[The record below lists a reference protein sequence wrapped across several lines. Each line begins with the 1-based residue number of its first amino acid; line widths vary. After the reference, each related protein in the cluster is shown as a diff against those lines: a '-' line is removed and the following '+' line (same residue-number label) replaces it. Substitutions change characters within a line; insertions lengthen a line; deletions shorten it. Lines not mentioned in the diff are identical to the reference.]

1 MLLMLIRAVFVFVV
15 AGLGVRA
22 ARIVGE
28 HQLVNYPY
36 IVFVAVLFAA
46 VVVVVVDLLTPRKRI
61 QTISAVYF
69 GVIVGIFLS
78 NLVTEALHPTMEQF
92 LDKRVHQI
100 FSGFLTMFICYVCIT
115 TLLQTKDDFRFI
127 IPYVEFSKEVKGA
140 RPLVLDTSVVIDG
153 RIADVA
159 ETRVIDQPMVVPR
172 FVLQELQSIADSS
185 DKLRRNRGRRGLD
198 ILNRL
203 QKSPGIEVRIHDAEI
218 PELAGIRE
226 VDQRLVILAKHLG
239 GKVVTND
246 YNLNKIAKLQGVEV
260 INLNDLANAMKPI
273 VLPGENLMVKLL
285 KRGEEPGQGVGYL
298 DDGTMVVA
306 EQGAYHLG
314 ETVRLT
320 VTSVLQTSAGRMIFG
335 RMEAGPPPRRA
346 PTWAPGE
353 PGRPGPG
360 PSAATCPHA
369 RWVAPAGGVS
379 GIPIARRAGNCEG
392 EEFVREFVYTP
403 LLPPGFRGALAFRPQ
418 PRPRVHYPL
427 EQAPALWARC
437 QILSRLC
444 VRQINCHSAETF
456 SNPRMR
462 NPRMPRADLIWP
474 NTGSTIRFRA
484 A

>member
-1 MLLMLIRAVFVFVV
+1 ML
-15 AGLGVRA
+15 
-22 ARIVGE
+22 
-28 HQLVNYPY
+28 
-36 IVFVAVLFAA
+36 VAV
-46 VVVVVVDLLTPRKRI
+46 VIVVVDLLTPRKRI

-69 GVIVGIFLS
+69 GVIVGIFLI
-78 NLVTEALHPTMEQF
+78 EPRDRGPAADDGALSGTQRPHGCVSRF
-92 LDKRVHQI
+92 LI
-100 FSGFLTMFICYVCIT
+100 MIFICYVCIS

-127 IPYVEFSKEVKGA
+127 IPYMEFSKEVKGA

-218 PELAGIRE
+218 PELAGDPRGRSAAG
-226 VDQRLVILAKHLG
+226 VLAKHLG

-246 YNLNKIAKLQGVEV
+246 YNLNKIARLQGVEV

-273 VLPGENLMVKLL
+273 VLPGENLTVKLL

-335 RMEAGPPPRRA
+335 RIEGGHPPKAGRQLGMPR
-346 PTWAPGE
+346 T
-353 PGRPGPG
+353 PGRPRPG
-360 PSAATCPHA
+360 PPAATRPD
-369 RWVAPAGGVS
+369 AGGS
-379 GIPIARRAGNCEG
+379 
-392 EEFVREFVYTP
+392 
-403 LLPPGFRGALAFRPQ
+403 
-418 PRPRVHYPL
+418 PRPS
-427 EQAPALWARC
+427 E
-437 QILSRLC
+437 
-444 VRQINCHSAETF
+444 
-456 SNPRMR
+456 
-462 NPRMPRADLIWP
+462 
-474 NTGSTIRFRA
+474 
-484 A
+484 

>member
-1 MLLMLIRAVFVFVV
+1 MLLILIRAVFIVV
-15 AGLGVRA
+15 IAGLGVRT
-22 ARIVGE
+22 ARIVGAHE
-28 HQLVNYPY
+28 LASPY
-36 IVFVAVLFAA
+36 IVFIGIMLIAVM
-46 VVVVVVDLLTPRKRI
+46 VVVVDLLTPRKRI

-69 GVIVGIFLS
+69 GVIVGIFLT
-78 NLVTEALHPTMEQF
+78 NLITEALKPTMEYY
-92 LDKRVHQI
+92 LDPRVHMMVSSLVMI
-100 FSGFLTMFICYVCIT
+100 MICYVCIS

-127 IPYVEFSKEVKGA
+127 IPYMEFSKEVKGA

-226 VDQRLVILAKHLG
+226 VDQRLVVLAKHLG

-273 VLPGENLMVKLL
+273 VLPGENLTVKLL

-314 ETVRLT
+314 ETVRLA

-335 RMEAGPPPRRA
+335 RMEGM
-346 PTWAPGE
+346 
-353 PGRPGPG
+353 
-360 PSAATCPHA
+360 
-369 RWVAPAGGVS
+369 PAGKSVGNTN
-379 GIPIARRAGNCEG
+379 AGGHQEG
-392 EEFVREFVYTP
+392 QGPNAGRQQHAP
-403 LLPPGFRGALAFRPQ
+403 SHGGA
-418 PRPRVHYPL
+418 PRPS
-427 EQAPALWARC
+427 E
-437 QILSRLC
+437 
-444 VRQINCHSAETF
+444 
-456 SNPRMR
+456 
-462 NPRMPRADLIWP
+462 
-474 NTGSTIRFRA
+474 
-484 A
+484 

>member
-1 MLLMLIRAVFVFVV
+1 M
-15 AGLGVRA
+15 
-22 ARIVGE
+22 
-28 HQLVNYPY
+28 
-36 IVFVAVLFAA
+36 
-46 VVVVVVDLLTPRKRI
+46 
-61 QTISAVYF
+61 
-69 GVIVGIFLS
+69 IVGIFLS
-78 NLVTEALHPTMEQF
+78 NLVTEALHPAME
-92 LDKRVHQI
+92 LYLHKSVHMM
-100 FSGFLTMFICYVCIT
+100 FSSFVTIFICYICIS

-159 ETRVIDQPMVVPR
+159 ETRVIDQPLVVPR

-203 QKSPGIEVRIHDAEI
+203 QKSPGIEVQIHDGEI

-246 YNLNKIAKLQGVEV
+246 YNLNKIAKLQGVDV

-273 VLPGENLMVKLL
+273 VLPGESLNVKLI

-335 RMEAGPPPRRA
+335 RLDAPSGSSRPVAGAASPNHPEGQEHGPNQGRGHHA
-346 PTWAPGE
+346 PSHG
-353 PGRPGPG
+353 GP
-360 PSAATCPHA
+360 T
-369 RWVAPAGGVS
+369 R
-379 GIPIARRAGNCEG
+379 
-392 EEFVREFVYTP
+392 
-403 LLPPGFRGALAFRPQ
+403 Q
-418 PRPRVHYPL
+418 P
-427 EQAPALWARC
+427 E
-437 QILSRLC
+437 
-444 VRQINCHSAETF
+444 
-456 SNPRMR
+456 
-462 NPRMPRADLIWP
+462 
-474 NTGSTIRFRA
+474 
-484 A
+484 

>member
-1 MLLMLIRAVFVFVV
+1 MELYLDPRVHMMVSSLLMI
-15 AGLGVRA
+15 
-22 ARIVGE
+22 
-28 HQLVNYPY
+28 
-36 IVFVAVLFAA
+36 
-46 VVVVVVDLLTPRKRI
+46 
-61 QTISAVYF
+61 
-69 GVIVGIFLS
+69 
-78 NLVTEALHPTMEQF
+78 
-92 LDKRVHQI
+92 
-100 FSGFLTMFICYVCIT
+100 FICYRLHLDPAPDEGRLSVHHP
-115 TLLQTKDDFRFI
+115 LHGVLQG
-127 IPYVEFSKEVKGA
+127 SQGA

-226 VDQRLVILAKHLG
+226 VDQRLVVLAKHLG

-246 YNLNKIAKLQGVEV
+246 YNLNKIARLQGVEV

-273 VLPGENLMVKLL
+273 VLPGESLTVKLL

-335 RMEAGPPPRRA
+335 RMDAPVAGNRA
-346 PTWAPGE
+346 VAASAPAHQEGQ
-353 PGRPGPG
+353 GPG
-360 PSAATCPHA
+360 PNSGRQQHA
-369 RWVAPAGGVS
+369 RRMA
-379 GIPIARRAGNCEG
+379 ARRGRRCE
-392 EEFVREFVYTP
+392 
-403 LLPPGFRGALAFRPQ
+403 RPSR
-418 PRPRVHYPL
+418 RPV
-427 EQAPALWARC
+427 
-437 QILSRLC
+437 
-444 VRQINCHSAETF
+444 
-456 SNPRMR
+456 
-462 NPRMPRADLIWP
+462 
-474 NTGSTIRFRA
+474 
-484 A
+484 